1 MSWQNINQILG
12 MAMVDAR
19 FSRRLLA
26 NPLEA
31 IREFQFDLTEEEER
45 ILRDIKVS
53 DISELSQIL
62 VERLSAG
69 RRNDTRS

>member
-12 MAMVDAR
+12 MAMVDAK

-31 IREFQFDLTEEEER
+31 IREFRFDLTEEEEN
-45 ILRDIKVS
+45 ILRDVKAS
-53 DISELSQIL
+53 DVSELSQIL
-62 VERLSAG
+62 VERLSQG
-69 RRNDTRS
+69 DQKN